1 MARII
6 KASQVRKGDVIR
18 IIEEGIVEE
27 GVDSSGDFR
36 MNDRWVFATTIED
49 REQVIELV
57 SRERPALP
65 RDAAFIRVIDNKGIA
80 EDGFWLLARGGGSIV
95 SAKGDEM
102 TRDSFL
108 QAVEDMDLTFEVV
121 E

>member
-18 IIEEGIVEE
+18 IIEEGTVEQ
-27 GVDSSGDFR
+27 GLDDSGDFR
-36 MNDRWVFATTIED
+36 MNDHWVFGDTIEE
-49 REQVIELV
+49 RGKAIELI
-57 SRERPALP
+57 SRERPVLP

-80 EDGFWLLARGGGSIV
+80 EDGFWLLARGGGSIT